1 MEKLKKVRK
10 LDWIVLA
17 AIAAALALT
26 NYDNLGYL
34 DYAFFVSIGLWLFIF
49 IGRTFYNLDSLDG
62 REVKSRETD
71 KESDR

>member
-1 MEKLKKVRK
+1 MEKLKRVRM

-17 AIAAALALT
+17 AIAGALAFT

-49 IGRTFYNLDSLDG
+49 IGRTFYNLDSLDE
-62 REVKSRETD
+62 REGVRRKD
-71 KESDR
+71 KERDT

>member
-10 LDWIVLA
+10 LDWIVLV
-17 AIAAALALT
+17 AIVAALAFT

-49 IGRTFYNLDSLDG
+49 IGRTFYNLDSLDNRDG
-62 REVKSRETD
+62 GAQEKD
-71 KESDR
+71 KEGDA

>member
-1 MEKLKKVRK
+1 MEKLKKVRM

-17 AIAAALALT
+17 AIAAALAFT
-26 NYDNLGYL
+26 DYDNLRYL

-62 REVKSRETD
+62 REKRSGG
-71 KESDR
+71 KESDG